1 MGTARFAWPR
11 TGAGDSNLFEPVLRG
26 RFNWTA
32 FGNAQRGLDK
42 IHVQYIDGNV
52 LPGQRPS
59 LVPKCG
65 ICNAIVVVDS
75 RTNGMCNGCRSMW
88 YCCSEHQRLHWP
100 LHRVFCKQLQKTH
113 AVQLIAQPEDTHMT
127 PEAAAFLFGKVAVL
141 LLHGSKSHRRCHHN
155 RPAKAM
161 HH

>member
-1 MGTARFAWPR
+1 MHSLGREGLIYAAENHHVWALHDLP
-11 TGAGDSNLFEPVLRG
+11 GLGPVLVDSNLFETVLRG

-65 ICNAIVVVDS
+65 ICNAIVVVDVPHVM
-75 RTNGMCNGCRSMW
+75 GWHNGCRSMR

-100 LHRVFCKQLQKTH
+100 LHRVVCKQLQKTH

-127 PEAAAFLFGKVAVL
+127 PE
-141 LLHGSKSHRRCHHN
+141 
-155 RPAKAM
+155 
-161 HH
+161 